1 MMAARKHKDWS
12 SYLHSGYTKHSQPAH
27 LSSQRVNRMLLIS
40 HAIDA
45 FEDVPREPKGFR
57 VMEGDWN
64 HGPFYQWDRNFLEK
78 NGDIL

>member
-1 MMAARKHKDWS
+1 
-12 SYLHSGYTKHSQPAH
+12 
-27 LSSQRVNRMLLIS
+27 MLLIS

-57 VMEGDWN
+57 VMEGNWN